1 MVTQEQLA
9 ALDLLIWLKTTER
22 ASRLARSDQSTICRR
37 TQTVLR
43 QFGLRLDRGQAG
55 RRPIGNL
62 ELLDLERQVHQQAR
76 FRGHRPLR
84 LHVPYWTRR
93 NALRDLPDGW
103 CANPALPDLVCE
115 DPVSL
120 LREHILDACLI
131 TPTQLPAFHHDLV
144 LLELYRRPIELTLLL
159 PPDDHPVDV
168 RDRFWWQLEN
178 GQLNLQLMPF
188 LPESC
193 RQRSGD
199 WFKALGPLAVPGPQ
213 RSRRLEPSRYAAQS
227 LTVAFLTPE
236 MREAQ
241 DRPWLVE
248 ATVQPYPY
256 VERLAVLA
264 EHAAE
269 PAVQRLQEQL
279 LARFASQLSAV
290 A

>member
-1 MVTQEQLA
+1 MVTLEQLA

-22 ASRLARSDQSTICRR
+22 ASLLARSNQSTICRR

-43 QFGLRLDRGQAG
+43 QFGLKLDRGQCG
-55 RRPIGNL
+55 RRPIGDL

-76 FRGHRPLR
+76 FRGHQPLR

-103 CANPALPDLVCE
+103 CANPALLDLVCE
-115 DPVSL
+115 DPVTL
-120 LREHILDACLI
+120 LREHVLDACLV
-131 TPTQLPAFHHDLV
+131 TPTQVPAVQDDLV
-144 LLELYRRPIELTLLL
+144 LLELYRRPIELTLFL
-159 PPDDHPVDV
+159 PPNDHSVDV
-168 RDRFWWQLEN
+168 QDRFLWQQEN

-199 WFKALGPLAVPGPQ
+199 WFKALGPPAGPGPE

-241 DRPWLVE
+241 DRPWRVE
-248 ATVQPYPY
+248 DTVQPYPY

-264 EHAAE
+264 DHAAE
-269 PAVQRLQEQL
+269 PVVQRLQEQL
-279 LARFASQLSAV
+279 LARFASQV
-290 A
+290 AAAA